1 VRISPRLLLFILLIS
16 PALILGDVYKWTD
29 EEGKIHYGNKPPAQ
43 IEGEKIQIKQGPS
56 EDEVQGAQQ
65 KIERQLEEMNER
77 EERRKESLAKQDEE
91 DQETDTAKLDE
102 SLSLEELD
110 RLCEKAR
117 EEKIAPLREAAIE
130 ACITNPRLR
139 NPNPEEDC
147 QRQNKD
153 FGEGHMHYGQGQS
166 TGITGKMFYDLPECV
181 TAFEARREKYFGN

>member
-1 VRISPRLLLFILLIS
+1 MRISPILLLFILLIS
-16 PALILGDVYKWTD
+16 PALIFGDVYKWAD
-29 EEGKIHYGNKPPAQ
+29 EEGKIHYGDKPPAQ
-43 IEGEKIQIKQGPS
+43 IEGKEIQVRRGPS
-56 EDEVQGAQQ
+56 ENEVQRAQQ

-77 EERRKESLAKQDEE
+77 EERRKESSAKQDEE

-130 ACITNPRLR
+130 ECITNPRLR

-147 QRQNKD
+147 QRLNKR
-153 FGEGHMHYGQGQS
+153 
-166 TGITGKMFYDLPECV
+166 IPGKGKADPLGRMFPKPPECV
-181 TAFEARREKYFGN
+181 AADKAMKENSVR

>member
-1 VRISPRLLLFILLIS
+1 MRISSTLLLFILLIS
-16 PALILGDVYKWTD
+16 PALIFGEVYKWTD

-43 IEGEKIQIKQGPS
+43 IEGEEIQIKQGPS
-56 EDEVQGAQQ
+56 EDEAQRAQQ

-91 DQETDTAKLDE
+91 DQETNTEKLDE

-110 RLCEKAR
+110 RHCEKAR

-130 ACITNPRLR
+130 ECITNPRLR

-147 QRQNKD
+147 QRFYKN
-153 FGEGHMHYGQGQS
+153 FG
-166 TGITGKMFYDLPECV
+166 TGVVVGVSVGTPAKFYDLPECV
-181 TAFEARREKYFGN
+181 TAFEARKKNRVR